1 MMRIVLAIVVYLFS
15 AAEIS
20 AQERYFLAIQSD
32 DHQPFYVRV
41 ANKTWSS
48 SAVGNVV
55 VPSLGDST
63 YQVSVGFPRSKF
75 PEQSFLVSFN
85 RKDLGFTLK
94 QESGQEWYLVSWNS
108 GEKLE
113 PRTGAK
119 AETNWYGDKKK
130 EDAFT
135 TLMAAVVNDS
145 AVLYLAQV
153 KELPGKQEVF
163 AKAEPATE
171 KQVDSSL
178 TIITDTAKSMA
189 VNISPADTLV
199 IKTDT
204 VQALAVNSAAPATGL
219 PKDTLV
225 VKVDTALAVVT
236 TPREDGAGSTAG
248 PILVYTA
255 PQPTVSKLQ
264 DYVNGK
270 GRTLIYADSS
280 GAGIDTISVV
290 IDLDPDTIKNMAIQQ
305 PVTETRSTVVVDT
318 PQKSA
323 PVVVDTPKVVAESPV
338 VTAVEVKDTATAGD
352 KKKLVLIN
360 SDCVNFATDNDID
373 KLRVKMLDE
382 PSIESKVAATKK
394 LFKSKCIYTRQIRAL
409 SELFANDEGRY
420 RFFEQCYPYTA
431 DTAEFRSLLS
441 LLSEDA
447 YIARFKTL
455 VRMKD

>member
-75 PEQSFLVSFN
+75 PEQNFLVSFN
-85 RKDLGFTLK
+85 RKDLGYTLK
-94 QESGQEWYLVSWNS
+94 QGSGQEWNLVSWNS

-113 PRTGAK
+113 PRAGTK

-135 TLMAAVVNDS
+135 NLMAAVVNDS
-145 AVLYLAQV
+145 AVLYVAQV

-171 KQVDSSL
+171 KPVDSSL
-178 TIITDTAKSMA
+178 TIITDTVKSVA
-189 VNISPADTLV
+189 TNVSLADTLV
-199 IKTDT
+199 TKTDT
-204 VQALAVNSAAPATGL
+204 VQALAVNTATPATSL
-219 PKDTLV
+219 PKDTLT
-225 VKVDTALAVVT
+225 VKVDTALAVVA

-255 PQPTVSKLQ
+255 PKPTVSKLQ

-280 GAGIDTISVV
+280 AAGIDTISVV
-290 IDLDPDTIKNMAIQQ
+290 IDLEPDTIKDIAIQQ
-305 PVTETRSTVVVDT
+305 PVTENKATVVVDT

-409 SELFANDEGRY
+409 SELFANDEGRF
-420 RFFEQCYPYTA
+420 RFFEQCYPFTA

-455 VRMKD
+455 VRIKD